1 MKGKLMI
8 LLITA
13 IFFIPFLIEIINLK
27 MLDILKNI
35 IECLKVK
42 KNGIFKF
49 SLFKISY
56 YIILPVVV
64 PILIMLFSK
73 PVIEN
78 DFLGSITTIL
88 VLIVGFLLNLIF
100 IINSLIEKNTENIRK
115 KEALIIL
122 YDLIIYCILI
132 SFVLLMISII
142 LFFTKNE
149 VLVYILFS
157 FGIHFFSVFVY
168 LFHTSVQILKMS
180 VK

>member
-49 SLFKISY
+49 SFFKISY

-64 PILIMLFSK
+64 PI
-73 PVIEN
+73 
-78 DFLGSITTIL
+78 
-88 VLIVGFLLNLIF
+88 
-100 IINSLIEKNTENIRK
+100 
-115 KEALIIL
+115 
-122 YDLIIYCILI
+122 LIIYCILI